1 MVRWFA
7 ATIVAVVMSSGATLS
22 GQSPP
27 RPAANNPFV
36 IAPPSERL
44 EIDGSKNP
52 ELVPEWFVWETFF
65 RQLHRA
71 GTVPSALDLSVR
83 EERHLQMQLEQF
95 SRSIEQCQKEIEKL
109 RPQIGVASNKD
120 VSDTQRAIQ
129 LECRRRSLDIRD
141 RLLSGVRPEAS
152 DAIVRWVENLKT
164 GIEISVPK
172 RELAHF
178 RQPR

>member
-7 ATIVAVVMSSGATLS
+7 ATVAACAMSSGATLS
-22 GQSPP
+22 AQSPP
-27 RPAANNPFV
+27 KPASNNPFIV
-36 IAPPSERL
+36 APPSERL

-52 ELVPEWFVWETFF
+52 ELIPEWFVWETFF
-65 RQLHRA
+65 RHLHRA
-71 GTVPSALDLSVR
+71 GTVPSSLNLSVN
-83 EERHLQMQLEQF
+83 EEQFLKMQLEQF
-95 SRSIEQCQKEIEKL
+95 SKSNQQCQKDIEKL
-109 RPQIGVASNKD
+109 RPQIGVASNKE
-120 VSDTQRAIQ
+120 VNERQSAIQ

-141 RLLSGVRPEAS
+141 RLLAGVRPDAS
-152 DAIVRWVENLKT
+152 IAIVSWVENLKS

>member
-1 MVRWFA
+1 MVRRFV
-7 ATIVAVVMSSGATLS
+7 ATIALGVICGSATPG
-22 GQSPP
+22 GQSP
-27 RPAANNPFV
+27 AKAGASNPFV
-36 IAPPSERL
+36 VVPPSERL

-52 ELVPEWFVWETFF
+52 ELIPEWFVWETFF

-71 GTVPSALDLSVR
+71 GTVPSALGLRVS
-83 EERHLQMQLEQF
+83 EERLLKMQLEQF
-95 SRSIEQCQKEIEKL
+95 SKSIEQCQKEIEKL
-109 RPQIGVASNKD
+109 RPQIGMASNQD
-120 VSDTQRAIQ
+120 VNDKQRAIQ

-152 DAIVRWVENLKT
+152 DAMVRWVENLKT